1 MVIPHPQC
9 RRRLILKSSSECS
22 IDQEVFYFSVY
33 SKPRISDSAARIVK
47 SRARN
52 NIIASVL
59 NILLTKKQALALQCA
74 LSHHRLFKQAS
85 ACGYFWKDNKRIHAT
100 LEILNNQNEMLNLVK
115 VKVYSI
121 NRGRISDDKNKFVT
135 SNIVSI
141 VTATL
146 VHSTGN
152 YMKHINVPKT
162 LKRNY

>member
-1 MVIPHPQC
+1 MPYDSFMVIPHPQC

-74 LSHHRLFKQAS
+74 LSSHRFLSRHLLAVTFVKITKE
-85 ACGYFWKDNKRIHAT
+85 YILLWK
-100 LEILNNQNEMLNLVK
+100 
-115 VKVYSI
+115 Y
-121 NRGRISDDKNKFVT
+121 
-135 SNIVSI
+135 
-141 VTATL
+141 
-146 VHSTGN
+146 
-152 YMKHINVPKT
+152 
-162 LKRNY
+162 